1 MEHPCP
7 KCGAAV
13 EDGIPFCL
21 ACRAPQIRVVGLEPQ
36 RAATESTQSAG
47 DYVGRRPTGATGA
60 TGVNWRQ
67 ALPVAALGG
76 LVSLLLSTIPFALF
90 GPAFLAGGAFAVALY
105 RSRAKDTPTASTGA
119 QIGAASGILAFL
131 FSAIRLLIVFSYH
144 AEDLRKALSDEV
156 SQLSS
161 WGYDPDKV
169 RQVLELLK
177 TREGLS
183 LFVSFG
189 LFLMLV
195 IFVAGGSIGGAW
207 YSAWQRK
214 RMRR

>member
-36 RAATESTQSAG
+36 LAATESSPSAG
-47 DYVGRRPTGATGA
+47 DYVGRRPTSASGT
-60 TGVNWRQ
+60 TGVHWRQ

-76 LVSLLLSTIPFALF
+76 GLSLLLSTIPLAVF
-90 GPAFLAGGAFAVALY
+90 GPAFIAGGAFAVALY
-105 RSRAKDTPTASTGA
+105 KTRTKDIPSAGTGA
-119 QIGAASGILAFL
+119 QIGAASGTLAFL

-144 AEDLRKALSDEV
+144 AEDLRKALSDGV

-161 WGYDPDKV
+161 WGYDPDKI

-195 IFVAGGSIGGAW
+195 IFVGGGSLGGAW
-207 YSAWQRK
+207 YGAWQRR
-214 RMRR
+214 RMHG